1 MELIS
6 IQRGA
11 EVTSCDTA
19 LLSPPSYV
27 NVDIRGDVIPIS
39 PRHNTCETAQSIK
52 KESNDAGEPEHAY
65 ENISPGQEHFEHVA
79 VRVRPPPI
87 PILPPDVEEGSRHCY
102 VNLETNEIERKRFSG
117 TSVIERSPLAPSTPT
132 GCSNKEMYYADL
144 DLKQKEPLP
153 AAEETTEEAVEET
166 AEEAPSP
173 NKLKEFYA
181 KIDFNKT
188 IAVQNCVNPDL
199 ENDDEGFRK
208 TRHNSTNDQV

>member
-6 IQRGA
+6 TQRGA
-11 EVTSCDTA
+11 EVTSCVTRSDTA
-19 LLSPPSYV
+19 LLTTPSYM
-27 NVDIRGDVIPIS
+27 NIDVHGEVVPIS
-39 PRHNTCETAQSIK
+39 PRHNTCETTQQN
-52 KESNDAGEPEHAY
+52 NDAGGPERAY

-79 VRVRPPPI
+79 VRARPPPI
-87 PILPPDVEEGSRHCY
+87 PILPPDIEESSRHCY
-102 VNLETNEIERKRFSG
+102 VNLETNEIEKKRFSG
-117 TSVIERSPLAPSTPT
+117 TSIIERSPLAPSTPT
-132 GCSNKEMYYADL
+132 ACSSKEMYYADL

-153 AAEETTEEAVEET
+153 ASEEVMEEAIEET
-166 AEEAPSP
+166 AKEVPSP
-173 NKLKEFYA
+173 NKQKEFYA